1 MTANCIL
8 DGVWLRNNSIMTL
21 PKQSLLK
28 VSTYQ
33 NIVFLPETFEALL
46 TSEDKKSSALASFN
60 LARSGKLLKIYVRY
74 NGSHNLGL
82 CKSGFILPLV
92 AVLKPVKV
100 IHVKASADPAIKV
113 LRSIAANKAS
123 FRSSPGNLIG
133 CSALRSLLPFQF
145 PIKRHNQT
153 PKIL

>member
-1 MTANCIL
+1 MTTNCIL

-82 CKSGFILPLV
+82 YKSGFIYLTLSS
-92 AVLKPVKV
+92 
-100 IHVKASADPAIKV
+100 SAKTGQSYICESQ
-113 LRSIAANKAS
+113 RRSGYQGSESIAANKAS
-123 FRSSPGNLIG
+123 FRSSQLDWIFGFTFAVAI
-133 CSALRSLLPFQF
+133 
-145 PIKRHNQT
+145 PISQRAS
-153 PKIL
+153 